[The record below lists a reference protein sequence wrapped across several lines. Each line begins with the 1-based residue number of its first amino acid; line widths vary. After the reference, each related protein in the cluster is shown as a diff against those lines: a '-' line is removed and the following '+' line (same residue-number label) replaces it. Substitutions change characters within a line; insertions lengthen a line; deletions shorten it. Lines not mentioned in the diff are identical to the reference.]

1 MGMSVKL
8 ALKNKNLVFEIE
20 IWYFTSKSGI
30 LRSKLAL
37 GWGRVRVRGLV
48 LGVGLRSP

>member
-1 MGMSVKL
+1 MSVKL
-8 ALKNKNLVFEIE
+8 ALKNQNLVFEIE
-20 IWYFTSKSGI
+20 IWHFTSKSGI

>member
-8 ALKNKNLVFEIE
+8 ALKNQNLVFEIE
-20 IWYFTSKSGI
+20 IWHFTSKSGI

-37 GWGRVRVRGLV
+37 GWGRVRGLA

>member
-8 ALKNKNLVFEIE
+8 ALKIQNLAFEID
-20 IWYFTSKSGI
+20 IWHFTSKSGI

-37 GWGRVRVRGLV
+37 GLGKVRVRV
-48 LGVGLRSP
+48 

>member
-8 ALKNKNLVFEIE
+8 AFEIE
-20 IWYFTSKSGI
+20 IWHFTSKSGI

-37 GWGRVRVRGLV
+37 G
-48 LGVGLRSP
+48 